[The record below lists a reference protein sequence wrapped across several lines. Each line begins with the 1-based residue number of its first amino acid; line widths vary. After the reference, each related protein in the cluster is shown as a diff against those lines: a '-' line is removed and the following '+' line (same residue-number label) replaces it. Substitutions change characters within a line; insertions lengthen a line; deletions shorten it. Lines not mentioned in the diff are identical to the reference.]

1 MIAAYSGMRINEIVQ
16 LRARDIVQHNNVLC
30 FSINRD
36 DGKSTKNINS
46 IRLVPVH
53 SKLIE
58 LGLMEFVK
66 QRASANKSIFK
77 VSNKDFSEIFR
88 SQIQRKLIS
97 SDKQKTF
104 YSFRHYFIDTL
115 VQQEVE
121 PNIIAQIVPIKE
133 LRNTNEI
140 SQLCNSKDEPVFVTK
155 NGYGDLVVM
164 SIKTYDK
171 LVATADIDSAI
182 ASSEAKITADTKMPE
197 AKDVFA
203 SLKSKYLE

>member
-1 MIAAYSGMRINEIVQ
+1 M
-16 LRARDIVQHNNVLC
+16 QHNNVLC
-30 FSINRD
+30 FSVNRD

-121 PNIIAQIVPIKE
+121 PNIIAQIVGHEKQYKI
-133 LRNTNEI
+133 LLGTYATNI
-140 SQLCNSKDEPVFVTK
+140 N
-155 NGYGDLVVM
+155 
-164 SIKTYDK
+164 
-171 LVATADIDSAI
+171 
-182 ASSEAKITADTKMPE
+182 ASVLKAKVEM
-197 AKDVFA
+197 V
-203 SLKSKYLE
+203 YY

>member
-1 MIAAYSGMRINEIVQ
+1 M
-16 LRARDIVQHNNVLC
+16 LC

-88 SQIQRKLIS
+88 SQIQQKLIS
-97 SDKQKTF
+97 NDKQKTF
-104 YSFRHYFIDTL
+104 YSFRHYFL
-115 VQQEVE
+115 
-121 PNIIAQIVPIKE
+121 
-133 LRNTNEI
+133 
-140 SQLCNSKDEPVFVTK
+140 
-155 NGYGDLVVM
+155 
-164 SIKTYDK
+164 
-171 LVATADIDSAI
+171 
-182 ASSEAKITADTKMPE
+182 
-197 AKDVFA
+197 
-203 SLKSKYLE
+203 